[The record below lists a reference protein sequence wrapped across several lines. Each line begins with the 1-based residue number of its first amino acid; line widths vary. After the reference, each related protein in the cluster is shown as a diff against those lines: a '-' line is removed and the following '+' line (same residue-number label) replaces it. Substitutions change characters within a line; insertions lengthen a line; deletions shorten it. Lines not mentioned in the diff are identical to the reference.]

1 MFLRN
6 KSNLRPIPKDQ
17 KDVLSDKSAKCIPFY
32 TLNCRS
38 VKNKITSIND
48 FILSNNVDIICLTEN
63 WLRPDSDQ
71 SVLSEL
77 TPYGYSVFQKPRHD
91 QRGGGIAIVH
101 RDKINVKHKEPS
113 KRFTHFEH
121 LECSVNVGNK
131 HICLCVIYRP
141 PPSKANCFRN
151 TIFFEEWTH
160 YLDSLATIPEELVIT
175 GDLHFHVDNP
185 NDSEGNKFILTLEE
199 HGLLQ
204 HVVGATHTK
213 GHTLDV
219 LITRN
224 TSSVLGGLPTIQDPV
239 LCDNN
244 GNAAGDHFAVHAL
257 LRVAKPPKER
267 KTVTFRRMKQ
277 LDIEMSKSDIDSSS
291 LFLIQTAH
299 YRIC

>member
-38 VKNKITSIND
+38 VKNKTTSIND

-131 HICLCVIYRP
+131 HICVIYRP

-151 TIFFEEWTH
+151 TIF
-160 YLDSLATIPEELVIT
+160 LKNGLIA
-175 GDLHFHVDNP
+175 
-185 NDSEGNKFILTLEE
+185 LT
-199 HGLLQ
+199 
-204 HVVGATHTK
+204 
-213 GHTLDV
+213 V
-219 LITRN
+219 LP
-224 TSSVLGGLPTIQDPV
+224 SSQK
-239 LCDNN
+239 NW
-244 GNAAGDHFAVHAL
+244 
-257 LRVAKPPKER
+257 
-267 KTVTFRRMKQ
+267 
-277 LDIEMSKSDIDSSS
+277 
-291 LFLIQTAH
+291 
-299 YRIC
+299 